1 MILYTSTLNPNDM
14 KENKTMKIKEFVK
27 TLDRDTVYYI
37 HFNMGD
43 WGIIF
48 NNILFLDDGSYDI
61 LDECS
66 YLEDE
71 DIIYDGSSA
80 EGFEFC
86 TENNQVYPNNPMP
99 ELKVGMF
106 IECDN
111 TYGNSLGKS
120 LGVVIDNN
128 KTVFQNGM
136 WASGT
141 NSSWYNKHITK
152 IFGDNVVCFNG
163 CTENNVIWRRK

>member
-1 MILYTSTLNPNDM
+1 
-14 KENKTMKIKEFVK
+14 MKIKEFVK
-27 TLDRDTVYYI
+27 TLDRNTVYYI

-61 LDECS
+61 LDECG

-80 EGFEFC
+80 EGFEC
-86 TENNQVYPNNPMP
+86 CAENNQVYPNNSMP
-99 ELKVGMF
+99 ELEVGMF

-111 TYGNSLGKS
+111 AHGKN
-120 LGVVIDNN
+120 LGVVVNN
-128 KTVFQNGM
+128 NRTVFQNGT
-136 WASGT
+136 WASDT
-141 NSSWYNKHITK
+141 SWCNEHITK
-152 IFGDNVVCFNG
+152 IFSDNVMCFNT